1 LGEVVPDDDLRLA
14 SLARPIGSDDGGGVF
29 KRRRRRGSGFFS
41 SSYIW
46 FWFLFPSVA
55 QRWT

>member
-1 LGEVVPDDDLRLA
+1 LFGEVVPDDDLRLA
-14 SLARPIGSDDGGGVF
+14 SLARLLSRDDGGGVF

-41 SSYIW
+41 SYIW
-46 FWFLFPSVA
+46 FWFLFRSVA